1 MLAKISTPLKIAL
14 AHNHPRTP
22 VGDYIMDEAAFQ
34 QYLKRAGRAEHVRAK
49 VIRFVQDFAHY
60 LELHRGGTQLD
71 AASTEDLEAFTEW
84 VETVQRR
91 SAKMHLWAIRYYY
104 HFMDN
109 EPLQQRAGA
118 LREAR
123 VTRTRKPFL
132 LRKFRGVDPDHTTKL
147 AVIGIKDVVQM
158 RTAGKTKQAREEL
171 AERAGIPSESI
182 LELVKLSDLARIE
195 GLKGIRA
202 RLYYDAGVD
211 TLDKLAQWDP
221 EALRAMLQAYIERTG
236 FDGIA
241 PLPKEA
247 RNAVSKA
254 KELPRIV
261 EY

>member
-1 MLAKISTPLKIAL
+1 
-14 AHNHPRTP
+14 
-22 VGDYIMDEAAFQ
+22 MDEAGFR
-34 QYLKRAGRAEHVRAK
+34 QYLKWAGRAEHVRAK
-49 VIRFVQDFAHY
+49 AIRFVQDFAHY
-60 LELHRGGTQLD
+60 LEQHRGGTQLD
-71 AASTEDLEAFTEW
+71 AASTEDLEAFTKWFEA
-84 VETVQRR
+84 EQGG

-104 HFMDN
+104 HYVGNDT
-109 EPLQQRAGA
+109 LQQRAGA

-123 VTRTRKPFL
+123 VKRTRTTFL
-132 LRKFRGVDPDHTTKL
+132 LRKFRGVNPDHTATL
-147 AVIGIKDVVQM
+147 AAIGIKDVDQM
-158 RTAGKTKQAREEL
+158 RAAAKTPQARKAL
-171 AERAGIPSESI
+171 AERTSIPLEAI

-221 EALRAMLQAYIERTG
+221 EELRAMLQAFVERTG

-247 RNAVSKA
+247 RNAVAKA

-261 EY
+261 EF